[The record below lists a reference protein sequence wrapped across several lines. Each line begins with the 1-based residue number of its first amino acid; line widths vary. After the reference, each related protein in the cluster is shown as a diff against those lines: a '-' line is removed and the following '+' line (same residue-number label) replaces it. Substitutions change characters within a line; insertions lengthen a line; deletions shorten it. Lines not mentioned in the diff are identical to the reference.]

1 MAWLDND
8 GRYLKYGTEK
18 AVPTTGGD
26 FSQPG
31 AWRDLEYTVDL
42 TKLTT
47 TPLIQGDTSWVG
59 NGVFIE
65 SVQLDVEVAAVGGTS
80 LSVGLIGNDRST
92 VASNTGFV
100 SAIVTAS
107 LTLGAQINLTGGST
121 GAGAY
126 IGTTTPSTGYV
137 TALAAGTFTAGRVK
151 VRIRYRGI
159 GTITQ

>member
-1 MAWLDND
+1 MAWLDPD

-31 AWRDLEYTVDL
+31 AFRDLEYTVDL

-47 TPLIQGDTSWVG
+47 TPLIQADTSWVG
-59 NGVFIE
+59 TGVFVE

-80 LSVGLIGNDRST
+80 FSVGLIGNDRST

-100 SAIVTAS
+100 NAMVIAS
-107 LTLGAQINLTGGST
+107 LTQGAQITLAGGST
-121 GAGAY
+121 SAGGY
-126 IGTTTPSTGYV
+126 VGTTTPSTGYV
-137 TALAAGTFTAGRVK
+137 TALAAGTFSAGRVK
-151 VRIRYRGI
+151 VRIRYRGY